1 MFSNVT
7 SSPKLSIFYIYLK
20 PLILFGFTS
29 ESVVK
34 NSPSS
39 AGDTSSIP
47 GLGKS
52 SGEGNGNLLQY
63 SCLENSMDR
72 GAWQATVHGATESQT
87 CWSACV
93 HTHTHTGLNTLLN
106 RSGERVSLSYCRFWW
121 EGFQLLTVE
130 YYVDCGFVV
139 NSFYY
144 VETCSFYT
152 HFGKSFSHEWMLN
165 LSTAFSTSIVMIKWL
180 LSFLLLMWCITL
192 INLCMWNQPCDPGM
206 NPAWSRYLIFF
217 MCCWIWCANILLKIF
232 ASIFIKDIGL

>member
-1 MFSNVT
+1 MAT
-7 SSPKLSIFYIYLK
+7 C
-20 PLILFGFTS
+20 
-29 ESVVK
+29 
-34 NSPSS
+34 
-39 AGDTSSIP
+39 SSILAWKIPQTEEP
-47 GLGKS
+47 GK
-52 SGEGNGNLLQY
+52 LQ
-63 SCLENSMDR
+63 SMGPQR
-72 GAWQATVHGATESQT
+72 VRHVGA
-87 CWSACV
+87 CAC
-93 HTHTHTGLNTLLN
+93 THTNTGLNTLLN

-165 LSTAFSTSIVMIKWL
+165 LSNAFSTSIVMIKWL

-192 INLCMWNQPCDPGM
+192 INLCMLNHPCDPGM

-217 MCCWIWCANILLKIF
+217 MYCWIWCWLIF
-232 ASIFIKDIGL
+232 C